1 MKNLIRP
8 IINNRNVNIFERNLK
23 ENENR
28 LNIEDEVLR
37 SIKVSK
43 LKGNKDKKNG

>member
-8 IINNRNVNIFERNLK
+8 ILNNKEIKIFERNLK

-28 LNIEDEVLR
+28 LDIEDEVSR
-37 SIKVSK
+37 NIKIF
-43 LKGNKDKKNG
+43 KDIKRRK